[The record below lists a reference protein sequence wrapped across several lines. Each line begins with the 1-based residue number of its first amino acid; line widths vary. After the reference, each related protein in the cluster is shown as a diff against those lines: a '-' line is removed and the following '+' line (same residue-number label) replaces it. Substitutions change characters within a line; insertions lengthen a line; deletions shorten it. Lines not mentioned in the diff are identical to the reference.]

1 MGQAVNKTRLF
12 RPCPL
17 ALLKPS
23 LITPAAASICM
34 SLLCG
39 QLAEA
44 LKHVLPLSE
53 SQPALTHM
61 WHSTY
66 QR

>member
-1 MGQAVNKTRLF
+1 MVLICRYDYQGQ
-12 RPCPL
+12 PD
-17 ALLKPS
+17 
-23 LITPAAASICM
+23 ICYWN
-34 SLLCG
+34 CG

-61 WHSTY
+61 WHSAY